1 MNKLPKNWILTT
13 IGEVGIVVSGGTPST
28 KKSEYW
34 EGGNISWITPADLSK
49 YNEKNISKGKRNI
62 TQEGLDY
69 SSAKLLPKGTVLF
82 SSRAPIGYTVIAK
95 NELAT
100 NQGFKNLI
108 TTKSLSS
115 DYVYYYFKTLKKLA
129 EEVASGTTFLE
140 LSGTKFSKL
149 PFPLP
154 PLSEQNSISL
164 KIENLFNT
172 FTLIEEDLNNTLL
185 KLKGYKYLISK
196 NILSEKDDWKTLEV
210 DELFDLIDGDRGKN
224 YPKKDDYLNEG
235 YCLFL
240 STKNVRKNNFKFD
253 ENNFI
258 SKEKSHELRRGLLQR
273 DDIVMTTRGTLG
285 NIALYDSS
293 IPYDNIRI
301 NSSMI
306 ILRNKKESISLPY
319 MLQYMTSNFFQEQI
333 RDKYTG
339 TAQPQLP
346 SKILKKLLISYPSYE
361 KQIEIEQELKYHFSQ
376 IDNLK
381 TTIETAVK
389 EIDILRIKTLDNAFK
404 GKLVDNIID
413 ESAKDLLK
421 QIQSEKLEYLK
432 QEKKIQK
439 KRVKKG
445 RTMSS
450 NLSILEILEKATE
463 PILAKK
469 LWQQSKHK
477 DDIEAFYSELK
488 SIEDRIEIESKN
500 RDSFIR
506 IKNANK

>member
-1 MNKLPKNWILTT
+1 MKEIPDNWMWTT

-28 KKSEYW
+28 KQLEYW
-34 EGGNISWITPADLSK
+34 EGGTIPWITPADLSK
-49 YNEKNISKGKRNI
+49 YNEKYISKGKRNI

-115 DYVYYYFKTLKKLA
+115 DYVYYYFKTLKESA

-140 LSGTKFSKL
+140 LSATKFSKL

-154 PLSEQNSISL
+154 ALSEQLRIAS
-164 KIENLFNT
+164 KIENLFTSLNVT
-172 FTLIEEDLNNTLL
+172 EQDLNSTLIKLQGYRHLTL
-185 KLKGYKYLISK
+185 KNAFSK
-196 NILSEKDDWKTLEV
+196 KDNWETFKID
-210 DELFDLIDGDRGKN
+210 DLFDLIDGDRGKN
-224 YPKKDDYLNEG
+224 YPKKDDYLQEG

-240 STKNVRKNNFKFD
+240 STKNVRKKNFKFK

-258 SKEKSHELRRGLLQR
+258 SKEKNKELKRGLLER

-285 NIALYDSS
+285 NIAFYDNS

-306 ILRNKKESISLPY
+306 ILRQKTTSIYLPY
-319 MLQYMTSNFFQEQI
+319 ILQYMASNFFQEQI

-346 SKILKKLLISYPSYE
+346 ANILKRLMISYPSYE
-361 KQIEIEQELKYHFSQ
+361 KQIKIEQEIKYNFSQ

-381 TTIETAVK
+381 STIETAIK
-389 EIDILRIKTLDNAFK
+389 EIDILRTKILDNAFK
-404 GKLVDNIID
+404 GKLVDNITN
-413 ESAKDLLK
+413 ENAKDLLK
-421 QIQSEKLEYLK
+421 QIQLEKSEYLK
-432 QEKKIQK
+432 KEKEIQK
-439 KRVKKG
+439 KRVKK
-445 RTMSS
+445 RKIMSN
-450 NLSILEILEKATE
+450 NLSIIEILEKAKK
-463 PILAKK
+463 PILAKD
-469 LWQQSKHK
+469 LWQKSKHK
-477 DDIEAFYSELK
+477 NDIEKFYAELK
-488 SIEDRIEIESKN
+488 SIENKIETENKN

>member
-13 IGEVGIVVSGGTPST
+13 IGKVGIVVSGGTPST

-115 DYVYYYFKTLKKLA
+115 DYVYYYFKTLKKSA

-140 LSGTKFSKL
+140 LSATKFSKL
-149 PFPLP
+149 PFPLA
-154 PLSEQNSISL
+154 PLEEQKKIVL
-164 KIENLFNT
+164 KIEELFSVLFEIELLLQKT
-172 FTLIEEDLNNTLL
+172 RKLLINYRLSILNNAFKG
-185 KLKGYKYLISK
+185 KLIKKSSDVDEYRNWKNIKFKDFCQLQRGYDLPLSTIELGDYPVVTSSGIKGYHKEYRHKGPCLITGRSGNVGK
-196 NILSEKDDWKTLEV
+196 VYYKDVNHYWPHNTV
-210 DELFDLIDGDRGKN
+210 LFVKDFYEN
-224 YPKKDDYLNEG
+224 YPKFVY
-235 YCLFL
+235 YYFL
-240 STKNVRKNNFKFD
+240 GIDFKKYSSGTAVPTLDRKNL
-253 ENNFI
+253 NNI
-258 SKEKSHELRRGLLQR
+258 
-273 DDIVMTTRGTLG
+273 
-285 NIALYDSS
+285 
-293 IPYDNIRI
+293 NIRVPTI
-301 NSSMI
+301 DTQKNI
-306 ILRNKKESISLPY
+306 VQSI
-319 MLQYMTSNFFQEQI
+319 E
-333 RDKYTG
+333 
-339 TAQPQLP
+339 
-346 SKILKKLLISYPSYE
+346 
-361 KQIEIEQELKYHFSQ
+361 YHFSM
-376 IDNLK
+376 ISNLEKIVDNSFEK
-381 TTIETAVK
+381 I
-389 EIDILRIKTLDNAFK
+389 ILLRKKILDNAFK

-450 NLSILEILEKATE
+450 TTPTK
-463 PILAKK
+463 
-469 LWQQSKHK
+469 
-477 DDIEAFYSELK
+477 
-488 SIEDRIEIESKN
+488 
-500 RDSFIR
+500 
-506 IKNANK
+506 